1 MDFSSC
7 PKYPRWP
14 RQQGWRFYP
23 ILLRCKWVTIS
34 LLQTISLKYFQKA
47 SSTSNFHFNQE
58 RPFISSIP
66 AFSSKDSIL
75 IYIGS
80 SLLRFP
86 EKGWKGN
93 YLKPSAAQ
101 KSLSSQKYQRS
112 KNKFQFDQSKRQKS
126 KQLKVIICLSNGLYN
141 TNWMILQSQLQSFA
155 WKCNPNHPKDQE
167 RALNTSTSAC
177 LLTLPV

>member
-23 ILLRCKWVTIS
+23 ILLRWKWVAIS

-47 SSTSNFHFNQE
+47 SCTSNFHFNQE

-86 EKGWKGN
+86 EKGWKGK
-93 YLKPSAAQ
+93 YLKGTSSDSQLIKNTYKKEAAQ
-101 KSLSSQKYQRS
+101 KSLSSQKYHRDT
-112 KNKFQFDQSKRQKS
+112 KINF
-126 KQLKVIICLSNGLYN
+126 
-141 TNWMILQSQLQSFA
+141 NWSIKKAKIKTTQGYYLF
-155 WKCNPNHPKDQE
+155 K
-167 RALNTSTSAC
+167 
-177 LLTLPV
+177 